1 MEPRPWALSID
12 YGTSNTVSA
21 IVEPRRAPRMLQ
33 FNGSVSLPS
42 AVYFDPESD
51 RMWRV
56 GKAAQQAGLDDPG
69 NYEPTPKRAI
79 PMGDVFLG
87 GRVVAV
93 QELICAT
100 LTEVFREAWRQQ
112 DGMPPHLVLLTHPA
126 AWPRAS
132 LDVLVAAARQALP
145 GNGKNV
151 PVMTT
156 PEPVA
161 AAWHASNSRRVP
173 PQARIAVLDLG
184 GGTCD
189 IAVVDRHDRNYTL
202 ASRPL
207 GADPLGGED
216 FDVRLLEAVLDD
228 LGQPD
233 LHNRLINGNEHERAA
248 YLDLRRACRE
258 AKEQLSEE
266 VRTTVR
272 VPVIR
277 ELVPEGASVQVSR
290 PHRLEPLLLSGGP
303 ERPGLD
309 TAADLTSAG
318 LREAPATPNP
328 TFVFLVGGSSRIPL
342 LGRLVQERT
351 GLEPLEHGDPGTAVA
366 EGAASIA
373 AGALAGRNVPVA
385 NPKDPKLSVGRIQ
398 RNAGTGPP
406 AHPSHPA
413 HSRAAGPARPPGPPR
428 QAGQLRPAAQLGH
441 APGYPAGPQVGP
453 RPASGPIQ
461 QPHGPVPHGPRP
473 VAGPHPVPPPV
484 GHRPVSGPIPQP
496 AAHQAPNGYRPP
508 PAPRASGQQPTVG
521 TGLAIGILLGL
532 LILLLLG
539 VFLVLNQ
546 GSGSS
551 LGPSQPTT
559 TVSTAAGGQ
568 DGGGAAPVI

>member
-42 AVYFDPESD
+42 GVYFDPDSQEGKV
-51 RMWRV
+51 WRV
-56 GKAAQQAGLDDPG
+56 GRAAQQAGLDQPG
-69 NYEPTPKRAI
+69 NYEPTPKRSI
-79 PMGDVFLG
+79 PMGDVFLA
-87 GRVVAV
+87 GRIVKV

-100 LTEVFREAWRQQ
+100 LTQVFQEAWRQQ
-112 DGMPPHLVLLTHPA
+112 DNMNPHLVLLTHPA

-145 GNGKNV
+145 PGAKQV
-151 PVMTT
+151 PIMTT

-189 IAVVDRHDRNYTL
+189 IAVIDRSERNFQL

-228 LGQPD
+228 LGQPE
-233 LHNRLINGNEHERAA
+233 LHARLLEGNEHERSA
-248 YLDLRRACRE
+248 YLELRRSCRE
-258 AKEQLSEE
+258 AKEQLSDQ

-272 VPVIR
+272 VPVVR
-277 ELVPEGASVQVSR
+277 DVLPEGASVQVSR
-290 PHRLEPLLLSGGP
+290 PHRLEPLMLSAGND
-303 ERPGLD
+303 RPGLD
-309 TAADLTSAG
+309 TAADLTRAG
-318 LREAPATPNP
+318 LHDAPSTSAP

-351 GLEPLEHGDPGTAVA
+351 GMVPLEHGDPGTAVA

-373 AGALAGRNVPVA
+373 ADALAGRSVPVA
-385 NPKDPKLSVGRIQ
+385 NPNQARLLPAARPGDPH
-398 RNAGTGPP
+398 GTPPTPP
-406 AHPSHPA
+406 AMRQVPRPHNGANGRPVGPTPVHQSGPHPPV
-413 HSRAAGPARPPGPPR
+413 RPGPVH
-428 QAGQLRPAAQLGH
+428 QS
-441 APGYPAGPQVGP
+441 GPVP
-453 RPASGPIQ
+453 RPASP
-461 QPHGPVPHGPRP
+461 PRP
-473 VAGPHPVPPPV
+473 PVQQGRPPQGYQQGQQYRPTPPRPPQQATRPAGFASVPP
-484 GHRPVSGPIPQP
+484 RP
-496 AAHQAPNGYRPP
+496 APP
-508 PAPRASGQQPTVG
+508 PRQQSTVG
-521 TGLAIGILLGL
+521 TGLAIGIIIGLLV
-532 LILLLLG
+532 LILLGVYVLFSQGVLSGLG
-539 VFLVLNQ
+539 QTHGPAAALHLVLPAD
-546 GSGSS
+546 GWPTSG
-551 LGPSQPTT
+551 
-559 TVSTAAGGQ
+559 
-568 DGGGAAPVI
+568 

>member
-1 MEPRPWALSID
+1 MEHRPWALSVD

-21 IVEPRRAPRMLQ
+21 VVEPRRAPRMLQ

-42 AVYFDPESD
+42 AVYYDPESD
-51 RMWRV
+51 RVWRV
-56 GKAAQQAGLDDPG
+56 GKAAQQAGLDDPAH
-69 NYEPTPKRAI
+69 YEPTPKRAI

-87 GRVVAV
+87 GRVIAV
-93 QELICAT
+93 RELIRAT

-132 LDVLVAAARQALP
+132 LDVLVSAARLALP
-145 GNGKNV
+145 DNGRNV

-161 AAWHASNSRRVP
+161 AAWHASTSRRVP

-189 IAVVDRHDRNYTL
+189 IAVIDRHDRNYGL

-228 LGQPD
+228 LGRPE
-233 LHNRLINGNEHERAA
+233 LHGRLVNGNGHERAA

-272 VPVIR
+272 VPVIPD
-277 ELVPEGASVQVSR
+277 LVPEGASVQVSR
-290 PHRLEPLLLSGGP
+290 PHLLEPLLLSGGP

-309 TAADLTSAG
+309 TAADLTGIG
-318 LREAPATPNP
+318 LREAPATTDP

-373 AGALAGRNVPVA
+373 AGALAGRHVPVA
-385 NPKDPKLSVGRIQ
+385 NPQDPKLAVGRIQ
-398 RNAGTGPP
+398 RHAG
-406 AHPSHPA
+406 
-413 HSRAAGPARPPGPPR
+413 AG
-428 QAGQLRPAAQLGH
+428 
-441 APGYPAGPQVGP
+441 APV
-453 RPASGPIQ
+453 R
-461 QPHGPVPHGPRP
+461 
-473 VAGPHPVPPPV
+473 PVPPPR
-484 GHRPVSGPIPQP
+484 GRQPGPPAPRPVSGPVPHSGGGGPQTPPPRPGSGPYPAHRPVGQRPVSGPVPQP
-496 AAHQAPNGYRPP
+496 VARPVANGYRPP
-508 PAPRASGQQPTVG
+508 ARRPRHGPAVG
-521 TGLAIGILLGL
+521 TGLAIGVLLGL
-532 LILLLLG
+532 LILLLFG
-539 VFLVLNQ
+539 VYLVLKPTS
-546 GSGSS
+546 GSG
-551 LGPSQPTT
+551 LGSPADVPGMSAVPAQ
-559 TVSTAAGGQ
+559 GG
-568 DGGGAAPVI
+568 GAGAAPVI

>member
-1 MEPRPWALSID
+1 MEQRPWALSVD

-33 FNGSVSLPS
+33 FGGSVSLPS

-51 RMWRV
+51 RVWRV
-56 GKAAQQAGLDDPG
+56 GKAAQQAGLDDPSH
-69 NYEPTPKRAI
+69 YEPTPKRAI

-87 GRVVAV
+87 GKVMAV
-93 QELICAT
+93 QELIRAT

-132 LDVLVAAARQALP
+132 LDVLVSAARQALP
-145 GNGKNV
+145 GNGRNV
-151 PVMTT
+151 PIMTT

-161 AAWHASNSRRVP
+161 AAWHASHSRRVP

-189 IAVVDRHDRNYTL
+189 IAVVDRHDRDYAL

-228 LGQPD
+228 LGRPE
-233 LHNRLINGNEHERAA
+233 LHGRLVNGNEHERAA

-272 VPVIR
+272 VPVIPD
-277 ELVPEGASVQVSR
+277 LVPEGASVQVSR
-290 PHRLEPLLLSGGP
+290 PHLLEPLLLSAGP

-309 TAADLTSAG
+309 TAADLTGAG
-318 LREAPATPNP
+318 LRDAPATANP

-373 AGALAGRNVPVA
+373 AGALAGRHVPVA
-385 NPKDPKLSVGRIQ
+385 NPQDPKLAVGRIQ
-398 RNAGTGPP
+398 RSAGAGPP
-406 AHPSHPA
+406 V
-413 HSRAAGPARPPGPPR
+413 RPLPPVGR
-428 QAGQLRPAAQLGH
+428 QP
-441 APGYPAGPQVGP
+441 
-453 RPASGPIQ
+453 
-461 QPHGPVPHGPRP
+461 
-473 VAGPHPVPPPV
+473 GPHPITGPV
-484 GHRPVSGPIPQP
+484 RRPVSGPHPVHRPVAHQPVGYPPAGQPPVGQRPISGPVPQP
-496 AAHQAPNGYRPP
+496 VARPMPTGHRPP
-508 PAPRASGQQPTVG
+508 ARNPGHEPAVG

-532 LILLLLG
+532 LILLILG
-539 VFLVLNQ
+539 VYLVLTQ

-551 LGPSQPTT
+551 LGAS
-559 TVSTAAGGQ
+559 AGVPVVCATPVQG